1 GPTPANI
8 PDGPFTGM
16 GTLLPIQQLVRSAHQ
31 CLIAEISFDL
41 VPVNTNADP
50 STSDKL
56 AQRNLTFV
64 NVPNP
69 GLIDSRR
76 APQTFE
82 MRPNPPQFPP
92 ELSPDELMLEWGH
105 LPSGATASIY
115 LPAADADEIL
125 GLAGQLYDAHRLSK

>member
-1 GPTPANI
+1 NVRVISPDPIGGEVAAYFGCWLDINQPSDRVLPGRLVGPTAANL

-16 GTLLPIQQLVRSAHQ
+16 GQLLPIQQLVRSAHQ
-31 CLIAEISFDL
+31 CLIAEISFD
-41 VPVNTNADP
+41 PVAIPSNADP

-76 APQTFE
+76 APQPFE
-82 MRPNPPQFPP
+82 VRPTPTQFPP
-92 ELSPDELMLEWGH
+92 DVSPD
-105 LPSGATASIY
+105 
-115 LPAADADEIL
+115 
-125 GLAGQLYDAHRLSK
+125 